1 MPATN
6 ISRPSTSFTSRP
18 LTTEGSK
25 LQSRAHSIAP
35 SISRPRTAAGI
46 STLNNQEIICAV
58 IESKGVSPTV
68 GIAFLNLDSAE
79 AILCQI
85 SDNQSYVR
93 TIQKLSV
100 YGPAMILVPSY
111 GNNASSNLHDCIQQQ
126 LPECRV
132 QAIERRYF
140 AEDSGTEYLKNLAF
154 ADDLEAI
161 VASLKACYF
170 PTCCFGAVSLFG
182 LIEPTLIMIGHE
194 IYQCYAFHQVY
205 ISFS

>member
-1 MPATN
+1 MASLSIT
-6 ISRPSTSFTSRP
+6 RPSTLYDSHL
-18 LTTEGSK
+18 LTTDGNRR
-25 LQSRAHSIAP
+25 QNRAQSIAP
-35 SISRPRTAAGI
+35 SISRPHTAAGI
-46 STLNNQEIICAV
+46 STINNQEIICAV

-100 YGPAMILVPSY
+100 YGPTIILVPSY
-111 GNNASSNLHDCIQQQ
+111 GNNASSNLHDCIEQQ
-126 LPECRV
+126 LPESQL

-140 AEDSGTEYLKNLAF
+140 AEDSGTELLKSLAF
-154 ADDLEAI
+154 VDDHEAI

-170 PTCCFGAVSLFG
+170 PICCFGAVSYLKYHK
-182 LIEPTLIMIGHE
+182 P
-194 IYQCYAFHQVY
+194 Y
-205 ISFS
+205 SS